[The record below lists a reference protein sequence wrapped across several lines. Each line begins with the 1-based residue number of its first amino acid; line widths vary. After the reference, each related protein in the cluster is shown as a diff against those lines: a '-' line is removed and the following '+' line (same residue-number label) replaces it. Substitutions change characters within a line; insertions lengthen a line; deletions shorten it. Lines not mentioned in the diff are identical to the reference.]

1 MPDCRRLMSRIWL
14 TSRSMRLL
22 DAEMCW
28 RSSVVRVS
36 LEDSRAAAMEI
47 DCNGLRRSWPS
58 TAIRRWRMRSTSAA
72 WLRHSSIRSRR
83 SFSAIARSVSLQG
96 VEWPRTTSSQ
106 ASNEP
111 RGVSRGPEGP
121 MVNSFSGL
129 PPQRMRCTSSWRNQ
143 KIQPDS
149 WRWKRIA
156 STPQQSPPSGESSLG
171 CGQLS
176 VW

>member
-1 MPDCRRLMSRIWL
+1 
-14 TSRSMRLL
+14 
-22 DAEMCW
+22 
-28 RSSVVRVS
+28 
-36 LEDSRAAAMEI
+36 
-47 DCNGLRRSWPS
+47 
-58 TAIRRWRMRSTSAA
+58 
-72 WLRHSSIRSRR
+72 
-83 SFSAIARSVSLQG
+83 
-96 VEWPRTTSSQ
+96 
-106 ASNEP
+106 
-111 RGVSRGPEGP
+111 
-121 MVNSFSGL
+121 MVNNFSGL